1 MLKFA
6 VWFLGALFLS
16 FPASAESFIA
26 KVNRNPVP
34 LGETFVLTLQYDGN
48 PGTNEPDLAPL
59 NKDFTV
65 YSVSRE
71 QQRHSINGQTSHI
84 YRWNVAMAPKVP
96 GTAVIPA
103 ITFRSLSSHPIKIKV
118 ADEASG
124 SGVPRFSIGRFVSE
138 PSPLVQEQM
147 IYTLVIKTTE
157 EIQGSMPQ
165 FADGGSDWIVKQ
177 LDEPTVT
184 SEIENGIE
192 VRKIEIRYAMFPQK
206 SGRLTVPEL
215 RFSGYYIDKNKLRGD
230 PFGGMFNA
238 FMDDGFASGFGVT
251 PGMSRVNLAAQP
263 LEVNVRPI
271 PEVNNGFWW
280 LPSARIEIGSDW
292 DKAMPVFKAGEAV
305 NRKITLSAAGVA
317 DTQLPKLSFGEI
329 PGVRQYPEKPQ
340 ISSVATENG
349 IVSSM
354 EMNVVYIPEH
364 GGRITFPE
372 IAVPWYNVKTQKM
385 EKAVLPSVTVSVEGA
400 AAPRSAPAE
409 PQKALPSVENSA
421 AAAADKT
428 PVEKAGSLPLKAAA
442 AFAALAFAAGLGIG
456 WIVLRSRCTAVRQ
469 PSVSGAKTEK
479 TSPADIKTALRG
491 GNLKDV
497 RNQVL
502 VWARSLHPEAVVLNL
517 DDVSELFENDELSA
531 VLKQLG
537 QALYS
542 GRKDAFDA
550 ARLEKVVTALSA
562 SKKDDGKQ
570 TPLLPELYK

>member
-1 MLKFA
+1 MLKFT
-6 VWFLGALFLS
+6 VWFLGAFFLS

-26 KVNRNPVP
+26 KINRNPVP

-48 PGTNEPDLAPL
+48 PGTDEPDLAPL

-71 QQRHSINGQTSHI
+71 QQSRSINGQTSHV

-103 ITFRSLSSHPIKIKV
+103 ITFRSFSSHPIKVKV
-118 ADEASG
+118 AEEVSG
-124 SGVPRFSIGRFVSE
+124 SGIPRFSIGRFVSE

-215 RFSGYYIDKNKLRGD
+215 RFNGYYIDKNKLRGD

-238 FMDDGFASGFGVT
+238 FMDDSFASGFGVM

-280 LPSARIEIGSDW
+280 LPSSQVEIDSDW
-292 DKAMPVFKAGEAV
+292 DKVMPVFKAGEAV
-305 NRKITLSAAGVA
+305 NRKITLSAIGVA
-317 DTQLPKLSFGEI
+317 DAQLPKLSFKEI
-329 PGVRQYPEKPQ
+329 PGIKQYPEKPQ

-354 EMNVVYIPEH
+354 EVNVVYIPEH
-364 GGRITFPE
+364 GGQMTFPE
-372 IAVPWYNVKTQKM
+372 IVVPWYNVKTQKM

-400 AAPRSAPAE
+400 SSPRSVPAE
-409 PQKALPSVENSA
+409 PQEALPAVENSVA
-421 AAAADKT
+421 AIDKT
-428 PVEKAGSLPLKAAA
+428 PVEKQDSLPLKAAT
-442 AFAALAFAAGLGIG
+442 AFVALAFAAGLGIG
-456 WIVLRSRCTAVRQ
+456 WIVLRSRCTVVQ
-469 PSVSGAKTEK
+469 PSVYAAKTEK

-550 ARLEKVVTALSA
+550 ARLERIVTTLSA
-562 SKKDDGKQ
+562 TGKDGGKQ
-570 TPLLPELYK
+570 APLLPELYK